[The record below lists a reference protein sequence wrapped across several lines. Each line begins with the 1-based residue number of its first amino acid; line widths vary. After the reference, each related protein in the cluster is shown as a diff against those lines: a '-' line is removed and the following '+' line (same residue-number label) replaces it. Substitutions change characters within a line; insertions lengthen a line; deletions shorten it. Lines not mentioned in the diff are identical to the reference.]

1 MQPCFAAVVPDG
13 VPFSRFPLAASFSRN
28 KFPRRLHREL
38 RCVAMDLPDLL
49 YPLPPAALGAF
60 LLAFREHGGN
70 VALMLRDLQAA
81 GFHRTGMTEAEV
93 AHVIAKIERNFPQ
106 WLQEKAVYATTQ
118 WRRCPR
124 CACVLDSRAISCCV
138 LTFAQG
144 SQPVQVFRE
153 TCASCNRVYS
163 GCWSW
168 TSARSG
174 EACLERRVLADELLL
189 LNLCPERSSMAAV
202 DPALY
207 AFLTASLLH
216 VRSSFRGFAALM
228 QDFHHF
234 PHVEH
239 LHDKLLYAWLVY
251 QAVTQ
256 LQDNYWEGLQ
266 SVSFCFQRHNADL
279 RTDTLGALYL
289 PLQSAF
295 LKDFAQSHQCVTCIR
310 HPVVAF
316 DGKVNRAVPVCCC
329 KTGRTMHLLRGD
341 VVLDYGCLAPRL
353 HGSYACALHHTD
365 AAVAKSQLQCFRG
378 HKLRRKKHKLA
389 IECNQCNAVISAAA
403 PLWSCDLGCIWQ
415 LCHTCAIATVP
426 LAFQPE
432 AEPVVLTDFSSSDMQ
447 QSGRIGAGPPHVAAD
462 LSEATLMA
470 DAGNPC
476 GLVKGIDDD
485 CAFRYYG
492 SIITAL
498 LGCGRVAMVMPIARH
513 ESLTQIFGMLAAVR
527 SRRTFDFVVYDNACA
542 LARFT
547 RKLAARTVREI
558 PQLCAQV
565 HFVLDRWHKQN
576 HTACL
581 DPMHSLFTPEV
592 DMDLYPQ
599 LADFN
604 SSLCEHFNS

>member
-1 MQPCFAAVVPDG
+1 
-13 VPFSRFPLAASFSRN
+13 
-28 KFPRRLHREL
+28 
-38 RCVAMDLPDLL
+38 
-49 YPLPPAALGAF
+49 
-60 LLAFREHGGN
+60 
-70 VALMLRDLQAA
+70 
-81 GFHRTGMTEAEV
+81 
-93 AHVIAKIERNFPQ
+93 
-106 WLQEKAVYATTQ
+106 
-118 WRRCPR
+118 
-124 CACVLDSRAISCCV
+124 
-138 LTFAQG
+138 
-144 SQPVQVFRE
+144 
-153 TCASCNRVYS
+153 
-163 GCWSW
+163 
-168 TSARSG
+168 
-174 EACLERRVLADELLL
+174 
-189 LNLCPERSSMAAV
+189 MAAV

-256 LQDNYWEGLQ
+256 LQDNYWEALQ

-403 PLWSCDLGCIWQ
+403 PCGL
-415 LCHTCAIATVP
+415 ATWAAFGNFSIHVP
-426 LAFQPE
+426 LLPCH
-432 AEPVVLTDFSSSDMQ
+432 LLSSQKQNQWCSQ
-447 QSGRIGAGPPHVAAD
+447 ISAAPTC
-462 LSEATLMA
+462 S
-470 DAGNPC
+470 N
-476 GLVKGIDDD
+476 LV
-485 CAFRYYG
+485 
-492 SIITAL
+492 
-498 LGCGRVAMVMPIARH
+498 
-513 ESLTQIFGMLAAVR
+513 
-527 SRRTFDFVVYDNACA
+527 A
-542 LARFT
+542 LALVPRMLLRIFL
-547 RKLAARTVREI
+547 RQ
-558 PQLCAQV
+558 P
-565 HFVLDRWHKQN
+565 
-576 HTACL
+576 
-581 DPMHSLFTPEV
+581 
-592 DMDLYPQ
+592 
-599 LADFN
+599 
-604 SSLCEHFNS
+604 